1 MATLEISVT
10 QPKTK
15 QVKVKETFELAD
27 ELAQEFISRLEALLA
42 DVGRSLRVTKTING
56 TGHLVVEIEAGARP
70 LGAGHPTFEE
80 RYRRP
85 RLPAPAPAREGDNGS
100 P

>member
-1 MATLEISVT
+1 MVTLEISVT

-27 ELAQEFISRLEALLA
+27 ELAQDFISRLEAMLA
-42 DVGRSLRVTKTING
+42 DFDRPLLVTKTING
-56 TGHLVVEIEAGARP
+56 SGHLVVKIEAGDRP
-70 LGAGHPTFEE
+70 RVAVHPTFEE

-85 RLPAPAPAREGDNGS
+85 LLAAPAKEE
-100 P
+100 